1 VAASPISRIGTS
13 VEDGWR
19 ESSRT
24 LGRAPARRRTSAKGR
39 VSKF

>member
-1 VAASPISRIGTS
+1 MGTFS

-24 LGRAPARRRTSAKGR
+24 PGLIP
-39 VSKF
+39 VSGFAQESSDSR